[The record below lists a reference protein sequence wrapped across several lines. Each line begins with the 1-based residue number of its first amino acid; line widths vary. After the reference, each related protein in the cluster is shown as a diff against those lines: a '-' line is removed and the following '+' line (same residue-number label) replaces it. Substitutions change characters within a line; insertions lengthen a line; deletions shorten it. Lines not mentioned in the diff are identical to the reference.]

1 MATSLKNDE
10 ELKGRVQDLAARTD
24 RSPHWI
30 MREAIRQYVEREEA
44 RDVFV
49 REALAPWTS
58 YRETGLHLT
67 GDEVLAWLETWD
79 EERREAPIC
88 HT

>member
-1 MATSLKNDE
+1 MATSLEIDD
-10 ELKGRVQDLAARTD
+10 ELKGRVQHLAARTD
-24 RSPHWI
+24 RSAHWI
-30 MREAIRQYVEREEA
+30 MREAIRQYVDREEA
-44 RDVFV
+44 REDFV
-49 REALAPWTS
+49 REALASWTN

-79 EERREAPIC
+79 EERRDAPPC